1 VRGKNKFRSGEITA
15 ERAAAYEDYKGRL
28 RALSMTTGS
37 LLAGATVLEL
47 ADRNGFGFAMRE
59 GLAHVTTPY
68 LVVVQH
74 DRNFRAN
81 IGCDLLEVVQAM
93 HTHRAWLHY
102 VGLATSRTIKHQHL
116 VLSKYKLKICPFA
129 VKAHQDEFTE
139 SRARAE
145 AVACSGDAS
154 REVRL
159 LPLLQWYDSTHVA
172 SAEYYRHFVFSRRVK
187 RVARGGFIE
196 DKLGQEQLRVILERG
211 VGAHVPYGTFMLDDG
226 SGAPVVQHLDGHD
239 TRNGERFVHVD
250 ADDGGQFHV
259 STSKIRQRAEFRET
273 T

>member
-1 VRGKNKFRSGEITA
+1 
-15 ERAAAYEDYKGRL
+15 
-28 RALSMTTGS
+28 M
-37 LLAGATVLEL
+37 
-47 ADRNGFGFAMRE
+47 
-59 GLAHVTTPY
+59 
-68 LVVVQH
+68 
-74 DRNFRAN
+74 
-81 IGCDLLEVVQAM
+81 
-93 HTHRAWLHY
+93 
-102 VGLATSRTIKHQHL
+102 
-116 VLSKYKLKICPFA
+116 
-129 VKAHQDEFTE
+129 KAHQDEFTE